1 MNLEEFAEAVTT
13 SNIQKAQEALQIPKD
28 FPTPFSPYRKKAV
41 VRLLKKLGE
50 SDIYEFIVEYAKA
63 VILFTGGNVATVR
76 NPDGFDRMK
85 ADPWFD
91 LYGESRIVRVM
102 IEGMEVYQEIKED
115 CESFGRDIETPDF
128 CETMRAFAPIGEPLL
143 RFEDPPTQEDYM
155 KSNYLMKFLANSE
168 SDAVGTARLLPALY
182 RGMASVPANVFLDL
196 CKPGEIYD
204 IGAVVSASLSQS
216 KAMTFAT
223 GNYDN
228 DNRKLTKWRLLYLI
242 SNPKL
247 KGGYVAGASAYPAEE
262 EVVIGGKIKVLNVAF
277 QPLLRMGIAQQSP
290 LLKKYLVGENSG
302 NAFKKITDHAKL
314 VEYVED
320 IMTWEQ
326 NISPLKQQ
334 LGLDNDNEPRTSES
348 PQGAPGFAYIS
359 VELI

>member
-1 MNLEEFAEAVTT
+1 MNLEEFVEAVTI
-13 SNIQKAQEALQIPKD
+13 SNIQKAQKVLQMPEE

-41 VRLLKKLGE
+41 VRLLKKLQE
-50 SDIYEFIVEYAKA
+50 SDIYEFIVEYARA

-76 NPDGFDRMK
+76 NPDGFDPMM

-102 IEGMEVYQEIKED
+102 IEGMEAYQEIKED

-143 RFEDPPTQEDYM
+143 SFEDPPTQEDYM
-155 KSNYLMKFLANSE
+155 KANYLMKFLANSE
-168 SDAVGTARLLPALY
+168 SAAAINTPRPLY
-182 RGMASVPANVFLDL
+182 RGMASVPANILLDL

-204 IGAVVSASLSQS
+204 IGGIVSASLSQQ
-216 KAMTFAT
+216 KAMSFASA
-223 GNYDN
+223 NYTDG
-228 DNRKLTKWRLLYLI
+228 RKITKWRLLYLI

-247 KGGYVAGASAYPAEE
+247 KGGYVAGASAYPEEE
-262 EVVIGGKIKVLNVAF
+262 EVVIGGKIKVVGMTF
-277 QPLLRMGIAQQSP
+277 QPMLRMGIAQQSP

-302 NAFKKITDHAKL
+302 NAFKKITDHATL

-326 NISPLKQQ
+326 NISPLNQK
-334 LGLDNDNEPRTSES
+334 LGLDSDNEPRSSES